1 MPGKRLKASAHR
13 SPGRRSGPQ
22 AATELF
28 HALLE
33 YSADA
38 VALLDETG
46 AISYVSQAATRLLG
60 YGVSELTGTNAMGFL
75 HPDDLALAQRL
86 CRQLLDQP
94 GTPLRTELRARHK
107 DGSYHLVEAVAVN
120 RLDDP
125 AVGAVVANW
134 RDITE
139 RLRAEELLKQV
150 IDADP
155 SLVFVKDW
163 DGKFTLV
170 NKAVAHAYATS
181 PEALLGK
188 SDADFNPNQ
197 AEVAHYLRDD
207 REVMSSLR
215 PKLVPEEPVTN
226 PQTGETRWFQTVKVP
241 LVSADGR
248 AHQVLGVATD
258 ITDRK
263 RTEAALRN
271 SEESYRS
278 LVDGVRDVI
287 FALSP
292 SGEVTSLNPAFEEMT
307 GFPPADWVGRPFE
320 AFVHPD
326 DVPLALDL
334 FGRVLRGEPR
344 PTIPFRI
351 LTKGGSYRVAE
362 FSATAQIRDGRLAG
376 GIAHDFNNIL
386 TAITGHADLLLED
399 LGHHDPRRADV
410 DEIRRSADRAAGLTR
425 QLLAF
430 SRQQVLQPKVVDL
443 NALVLD
449 MDKLLRRLIG
459 EDVELATV
467 LDAALGRVTA
477 DPGQLEQVIVNL
489 AVNARD
495 AMPQGGKLT
504 LETRNIDLDA
514 SYTLEHSLVKPGSY
528 VQLTVSDS
536 GIGMDEETQAHAFEP
551 FFTTKPRGQGTGLGL
566 AMVYGTVKQS
576 GGFIWVYSEPGHG
589 ATFKIYLPRVDAPV
603 EAAAPP
609 VPVERPPRGSET
621 VLLAEDEPA
630 VRTIAQQALERQ
642 GYNVLAAPSGAD
654 ALALAAQHGATIHL
668 LLTDVVMPG
677 MSGRDL
683 ADRLT
688 AQRPGIRVLY
698 ISGYTDN
705 AIVRHGM
712 LEPGLAYLQKPFR
725 PDALVRKVRDVL
737 DEG

>member
-22 AATELF
+22 AGPELF
-28 HALLE
+28 HALVE
-33 YSADA
+33 HSSDA

-46 AISYVSQAATRLLG
+46 AITYVSQAATRLLG
-60 YGVSELTGTNAMGFL
+60 YGVPELTGTNALGFL
-75 HPDDLALAQRL
+75 HPDDLALTERL

-94 GTPLRTELRARHK
+94 GTPIRTELRARHK

-139 RLRAEELLKQV
+139 RLRAEQ
-150 IDADP
+150 
-155 SLVFVKDW
+155 
-163 DGKFTLV
+163 
-170 NKAVAHAYATS
+170 
-181 PEALLGK
+181 
-188 SDADFNPNQ
+188 
-197 AEVAHYLRDD
+197 
-207 REVMSSLR
+207 
-215 PKLVPEEPVTN
+215 
-226 PQTGETRWFQTVKVP
+226 
-241 LVSADGR
+241 
-248 AHQVLGVATD
+248 
-258 ITDRK
+258 
-263 RTEAALRN
+263 ALRN
-271 SEESYRS
+271 SEQSYRS

-292 SGEVTSLNPAFEEMT
+292 GGEVTSLNPAFEEMT
-307 GFPPADWVGRPFE
+307 GFPPAEWVGRPFE

-334 FGRVLRGEPR
+334 FGRVLQGEPR
-344 PTIPFRI
+344 PTIQFRI
-351 LTKGGSYRVAE
+351 LTRAGTYRVAE
-362 FSATAQIRDGRLAG
+362 FSATAQLRDGRLTGILGIGRDVTERLGLEQQLRQAQKMEAVGRLAG

-410 DEIRRSADRAAGLTR
+410 DEIRRSAERAAGLTR

-467 LDAALGRVTA
+467 LDPTLGRVTA

-504 LETRNIDLDA
+504 LETRNIDLDS
-514 SYTLEHSLVKPGSY
+514 SYTLEHSLVKPGPY

-576 GGFIWVYSEPGHG
+576 GGFIWVYSEPGRG

-603 EAAAPP
+603 ESAAPP
-609 VPVERPPRGSET
+609 APVERPPRGSET

-630 VRTIAQQALERQ
+630 VRAIARQALERQ
-642 GYNVLAAPSGAD
+642 GYTVLAAPSGAD